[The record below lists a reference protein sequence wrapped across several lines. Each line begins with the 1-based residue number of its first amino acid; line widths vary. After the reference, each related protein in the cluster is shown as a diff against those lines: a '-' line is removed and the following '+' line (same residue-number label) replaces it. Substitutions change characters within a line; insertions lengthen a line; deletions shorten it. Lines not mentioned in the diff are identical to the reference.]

1 MQPRRLASVACTG
14 LLAAALTVVC
24 AADAE
29 QAARS
34 QQGAAPRAGGK
45 LPAGWQLLVHDGCQF
60 AVPRSW
66 RPDADNASVVA
77 ADGSNLSVRRFRITS
92 WSRHT
97 AQILASVGP
106 VKVLEDSARRLWFE
120 FGDQQRTQHFIDV
133 ATGPGVCAALLE
145 IRATLP
151 DATSTAR
158 TIADSIGAAAD

>member
-1 MQPRRLASVACTG
+1 VRAGRLASVYCAG
-14 LLAAALTVVC
+14 IVAAALTVIY

-29 QAARS
+29 QALRP
-34 QQGAAPRAGGK
+34 QHGAAAGGGVK

-60 AVPRSW
+60 AVPRW
-66 RPDADNASVVA
+66 WQPDVDNASVFA
-77 ADGSNLSVRRFRITS
+77 PDGSNVSIRRFRITS

-97 AQILASVGP
+97 SQILASVGP

-133 ATGPGVCAALLE
+133 ASGSGVCAALLE

-151 DATSTAR
+151 DASSTAK

>member
-1 MQPRRLASVACTG
+1 MCCAGIMAV
-14 LLAAALTVVC
+14 ALTVVC
-24 AADAE
+24 AADAG
-29 QAARS
+29 
-34 QQGAAPRAGGK
+34 QGARPQHGAAAGAGAK

-66 RPDADNASVVA
+66 RPDADNASVFA
-77 ADGSNLSVRRFRITS
+77 PDGSNVSVRRFRITS

-97 AQILASVGP
+97 SQILASVGS

-120 FGDQQRTQHFIDV
+120 FGDQQRTQQFIDV

-151 DATSTAR
+151 DASNTAK